1 MRLIASSSLLLFAL
15 LMLGGAAPVAKT
27 AKTPA
32 GITVSTHLDKTA
44 IWVGDTFRYTV
55 TAVHDPEVEFILDQ
69 LKKESLNLAPFVVRD
84 VSAGQ
89 GPFGSNKKITEV
101 TLLLTTYESGQVE
114 LRIPSFVLYYFR
126 RKPGT
131 EKSGETLAESF
142 QVPPSKVGLRSTL
155 TTDNLR
161 PRDNREIWQVSPQRW
176 MVPLT
181 LGLAG
186 ITFVLIQL
194 GRRLWAS
201 REERP
206 VIRRRSR
213 RARRRM
219 LRDFVRKV
227 QGIGRESSE
236 DQLRYYGEVSQ
247 FVRDYLSESLEI
259 DASGLTP
266 EELESALKDRG
277 QNGLSAPVKT
287 VLQRCEQVLYSPQG
301 AELGKRWRDEVQ
313 EDLGKIAARS
323 RRYPRLKNAEDR
335 G

>member
-27 AKTPA
+27 AKTPP
-32 GITVSTHLDKTA
+32 GITMSTHLDKTA

-55 TAVHDPEVEFILDQ
+55 KAVHDPEVEFILDQ
-69 LKKESLNLAPFVVRD
+69 LKKESLNLAPFTVRD
-84 VSAGQ
+84 ISARQ

-126 RKPGT
+126 RRPGV

-142 QVPPSKVGLRSTL
+142 PVPATRVGLRSTL
-155 TTDNLR
+155 TADNLR

-176 MVPLT
+176 IVPLA

-194 GRRLWAS
+194 GRRLWASS

-247 FVRDYLSESLEI
+247 FVRGYLSESLEI

-266 EELESALKDRG
+266 EEMESALKDRG
-277 QNGLSAPVKT
+277 QNGLRAPVKT
-287 VLQRCEQVLYSPQG
+287 VLERCEQVLYSPQG

-313 EDLGKIAARS
+313 EDLAKIADRS
-323 RRYPRLKNAEDR
+323 S
-335 G
+335 

>member
-1 MRLIASSSLLLFAL
+1 MRLIVSSSLLLFA

-27 AKTPA
+27 AKTP
-32 GITVSTHLDKTA
+32 GITMSTHLGKTA

-55 TAVHDPEVEFILDQ
+55 KAVHDPEVEFILDQ
-69 LKKESLNLAPFVVRD
+69 LKKESLNLAPFIVRD
-84 VSAGQ
+84 ISARQ
-89 GPFGSNKKITEV
+89 GSFGGNKKITEV

-126 RKPGT
+126 RRAGV
-131 EKSGETLAESF
+131 EKGGETLAESLS
-142 QVPPSKVGLRSTL
+142 VPPTKVGLRSTL

-161 PRDNREIWQVSPQRW
+161 PRDSREIWQISPQRW
-176 MVPLT
+176 MVPFA

-201 REERP
+201 SRQERP

-247 FVRDYLSESLEI
+247 FVRGYLSESLEI

-266 EELESALKDRG
+266 EEMESALKDRG
-277 QNGLSAPVKT
+277 QNGLRAPVKT

-313 EDLGKIAARS
+313 EDLAKIADRS
-323 RRYPRLKNAEDR
+323 R
-335 G
+335 